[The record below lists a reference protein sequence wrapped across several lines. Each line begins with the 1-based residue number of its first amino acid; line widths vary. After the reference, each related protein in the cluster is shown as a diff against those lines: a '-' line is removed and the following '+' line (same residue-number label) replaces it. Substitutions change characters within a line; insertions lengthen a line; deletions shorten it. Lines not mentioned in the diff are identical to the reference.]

1 MDYSEKRDFVCLG
14 GEVEVIT
21 EMVNGSY
28 IMINSD
34 FQTELHNSS
43 ALKPLQVPVV
53 YTITFKFTAQ
63 PAFPIVTTATYTTLQ
78 NMLNLT

>member
-1 MDYSEKRDFVCLG
+1 M
-14 GEVEVIT
+14 EVIT

-63 PAFPIVTTATYTTLQ
+63 PAFPRVTTATYTTLQ